1 MFAVNDRW
9 NRKSCARACHI
20 FSRLRG
26 KRRLR
31 SAGRIAA
38 LDSDIVDEPRV
49 AERCGG
55 EKPDRSLAARGYG
68 AKGFGMARFEI
79 IRDETRCGNGG
90 PGSIERGLNVNSRI
104 DVMGAA
110 AKRRIKAWHKRAL
123 FG

>member
-9 NRKSCARACHI
+9 NRTSCARACHV
-20 FSRLRG
+20 F
-26 KRRLR
+26 RRLR
-31 SAGRIAA
+31 EIKAASAGRIAA
-38 LDSDIVDEPRV
+38 LDGDIVDEPRL
-49 AERCGG
+49 AELCGG